1 MNSLPSPIS
10 PISVM
15 HFSRTHVSIVVAVL
29 LSVVQGGISPSA
41 AADLRLATIFGD
53 HAVLQRDRPVPIW
66 GWGEPGAEV
75 VVTFGDQEKAARAD
89 ADGRWKVTLDPM
101 AASNEPRDLAVRA
114 NDSVTVRGVL
124 VGEVWLASGQSNME
138 YGLSHAVGGAAAI
151 AAAEDPQLRFF
162 KVEHRTAALPEADVA
177 GTWQRS
183 ASENKRGWSAVA
195 YCFARDLRKQ
205 LGCPVAVIQAGWGG
219 TMADTWMSIDALR
232 QEPPFS
238 HSVAAYE
245 KALARHRELEQQPEI
260 GRQYATDIAR
270 WHSEIIPAYVAAKRA
285 YDAARAAGQDPGPP
299 PQTAVPEPQNPDP
312 TGIPSPSRRPGAAT
326 ITYNAMIAPLAPYAI
341 RGVIWYQGEGNG
353 GAGLE
358 YRTLL
363 PRLIADW
370 RGLWGDGLPFL
381 FVQLPGFESETMKRQ
396 TEPAWAWLREAQ
408 LFSLSV
414 QRTAMAVAIDVGD
427 PRDVHPPA
435 KCEIGMRLALAAR
448 KVAYGED
455 VVSSGPLYRDAEFAD
470 GVARIRFTETG
481 GGLAVGRAPWLPAH
495 LEPLP
500 DDRLVGFALAGE
512 DRVWVE
518 AEARIDGDTVVV
530 SSPRVPRP
538 VAVRYGWANAPRC
551 NLANVDGLPASP
563 FRSDDWPAVEA
574 PR

>member
-1 MNSLPSPIS
+1 MRAAIAVAILLAAVHGGTSLS
-10 PISVM
+10 
-15 HFSRTHVSIVVAVL
+15 
-29 LSVVQGGISPSA
+29 SA
-41 AADLRLATIFGD
+41 FDLRFATIFGD
-53 HAVLQRDRPVPIW
+53 HAVLQRDRPVPVW
-66 GWGEPGAEV
+66 GWGEAGAEV
-75 VVTFGDQEKAARAD
+75 IVSFGGQEKAARAA
-89 ADGRWKVTLDPM
+89 ADGRWRVTLDPM
-101 AASNEPRDLAVRA
+101 AASAEPRALSVRA
-114 NDSVTVRGVL
+114 GNTVTIRDVL

-138 YGLSHAVGGAAAI
+138 YGLSQAVGGATAV

-162 KVEHRTAALPEADVA
+162 KVEHRTAALLEADVA
-177 GTWQRS
+177 GTWQRGV
-183 ASENKRGWSAVA
+183 AEHKRGWSAVA

-205 LGCPVAVIQAGWGG
+205 LGCPVAVIQSSWGG
-219 TMADTWMSIDALR
+219 TGAATWMSITSLR
-232 QEPPFS
+232 QEPPFANY
-238 HSVAAYE
+238 VAEYE
-245 KALARHRELEQQPEI
+245 KALARHRELEKQPEI
-260 GRQYATDIAR
+260 SRRYASDIAR

-312 TGIPSPSRRPGAAT
+312 TGMPSPSRRPGAPA
-326 ITYNAMIAPLAPYAI
+326 ITFNAMIAPLAPYAI
-341 RGVIWYQGEGNG
+341 RGVIWYQGEANG
-353 GAGLE
+353 GAGFE

-370 RGLWGDGLPFL
+370 RSLWGDELPFL
-381 FVQLPGFESETMKRQ
+381 FVQLPGFESETMKQ
-396 TEPAWAWLREAQ
+396 QAEPAWAWLREAQ
-408 LFSLSV
+408 LLSLHV
-414 QRTAMAVAIDVGD
+414 PRTAMAVAIDVGD

-448 KVAYGED
+448 KVAYGDD
-455 VVSSGPLYRDAEFAD
+455 VVASGPLYRDAEFAD
-470 GVARIRFTETG
+470 GAARVRFTESG
-481 GGLAVGRAPWLPAH
+481 GGLAIGPAPWLPAH

-500 DDRLVGFALAGE
+500 EDRLVGFAVAGE
-512 DRVWVE
+512 DQTWVE

-563 FRSDDWPAVEA
+563 FRSDDWPPAEA